1 MTMNFITELE
11 TEFKAKQHPENAL
24 PMAKYMK
31 DLFPFFGI
39 KTDER
44 RAIFKSIFKTHQAEI
59 NENARAISWELF
71 LKKERELQY
80 CGIELL
86 IKNLK
91 NKYVI
96 DDIIWIEKLLIT
108 NSWWDSV
115 DTISKFILGDYLQQF
130 PAEIPTVV
138 ARFSNAENIWLN
150 RSVILFQ
157 LGYKSQTDFNLL
169 QSLCTK
175 HSNSNEFFIRKAI
188 GWALREYAKTD
199 PEAVRGFVLQ
209 SNLKPL
215 SKKEALKN
223 I

>member
-1 MTMNFITELE
+1 MTFITELE
-11 TEFKAKQHPENAL
+11 NTFAASSNAENAL
-24 PMAKYMK
+24 AMAKYMK

-44 RAIFKSIFKTHQAEI
+44 RAVLKSVCKKHQAEI
-59 NENARAISWELF
+59 DSNARTIAWELF

-80 CGIELL
+80 CGIEII
-86 IKNLK
+86 IKSLK
-91 NKYVI
+91 NNYI
-96 DDIIWIEKLLIT
+96 IEDIVWIEKLLIT

-115 DTISKFILGDYLQQF
+115 DTISKYILGSYLEQF
-130 PAEIPTVV
+130 PTEIATVV
-138 ARFSNAENIWLN
+138 QRFSNAENMWLN

-157 LGYKSQTDFNLL
+157 LGYKSKTDFNIL
-169 QSLCTK
+169 QSLCIQHS
-175 HSNSNEFFIRKAI
+175 HSNAFFIRKAI

-199 PEAVRGFVLQ
+199 PEAVREFVLQ

>member
-1 MTMNFITELE
+1 MNFITELE
-11 TEFKAKQHPENAL
+11 NTFATISNAENAL

-31 DLFPFFGI
+31 DLFPFYGI

-44 RAIFKSIFKTHQAEI
+44 RAILKSVCKKHQAEI
-59 NENARAISWELF
+59 DSNARTIAWELF

-80 CGIELL
+80 CGIEII

-91 NKYVI
+91 NNYVI
-96 DDIIWIEKLLIT
+96 EDIVWIEKLLIT

-115 DTISKFILGDYLQQF
+115 DTISKYILGSYLKQF
-130 PAEIPTVV
+130 PTEIATVV
-138 ARFSNAENIWLN
+138 QRFSNAENMWLN

-157 LGYKSQTDFNLL
+157 LGYKSTTDFDLL
-169 QSLCTK
+169 QSLCIQ
-175 HSNSNEFFIRKAI
+175 HSHSNEFFIRKAI

-199 PEAVRGFVLQ
+199 PDAVRKFVLQ

>member
-1 MTMNFITELE
+1 MNFISELE
-11 TEFKAKQHPENAL
+11 NEFTTKQHTKNAVA
-24 PMAKYMK
+24 MAKYMK
-31 DLFPFFGI
+31 NLFPFFGI

-44 RAIFKSIFKTHQAEI
+44 RAIFKLVCQKHPTEI
-59 NENARAISWELF
+59 SNKARAIGWELF

-80 CGIELL
+80 CGIEII
-86 IKNLK
+86 IKTLK
-91 NKYVI
+91 NKYVVE
-96 DDIIWIEKLLIT
+96 DILWIEQFLIT

-115 DTISKFILGDYLQQF
+115 DTISKFMLGAYLQQF
-130 PAEIPTVV
+130 PSEIPTVV
-138 ARFSNAENIWLN
+138 ERFSNSENMWLN

-157 LGYKSQTDFNLL
+157 LGYKSQTDFKLL
-169 QSLCTK
+169 QSLCLN
-175 HSNSNEFFIRKAI
+175 HSHSNEFFIRKAI

-199 PEAVRGFVLQ
+199 PEAVRQFVLQ

>member
-1 MTMNFITELE
+1 MNFITELE
-11 TEFKAKQHPENAL
+11 NTFAANSNAENAL

-31 DLFPFFGI
+31 DLFLFFGI

-44 RAIFKSIFKTHQAEI
+44 RAIFKSLCKKHQTEI
-59 NENARAISWELF
+59 NSNIRAIGWELF

-80 CGIELL
+80 CGIEILL
-86 IKNLK
+86 KNLK
-91 NKYVI
+91 NDYQVE
-96 DDIIWIEKLLIT
+96 DIQWIEKLLIT

-130 PAEIPTVV
+130 PSEIDTVV
-138 ARFSNAENIWLN
+138 KRFSDAENMWLN

-157 LGYKSQTDFNLL
+157 LGYKSKTNFNLL
-169 QSLCTK
+169 KSLCIQHS
-175 HSNSNEFFIRKAI
+175 HSNAFFIRKAI

-199 PEAVRGFVLQ
+199 PEAVREFVLQ

>member
-1 MTMNFITELE
+1 MNFITELE
-11 TEFKAKQHPENAL
+11 NTFAANAKAENAL
-24 PMAKYMK
+24 PMSKYMK
-31 DLFPFFGI
+31 DLFPFYGI

-44 RAIFKSIFKTHQAEI
+44 RAILKSVCKKHQAEI
-59 NENARAISWELF
+59 NSNARTIAWELF

-80 CGIELL
+80 CGIEIL

-91 NKYVI
+91 NNYVI
-96 DDIIWIEKLLIT
+96 EDIVWIEKLLIT

-115 DTISKFILGDYLQQF
+115 DTISKYILGSYLKQF
-130 PAEIPTVV
+130 PTEIATVV
-138 ARFSNAENIWLN
+138 QRFSNAENMWLN

-157 LGYKSQTDFNLL
+157 LGYKSTTDFNLL
-169 QSLCTK
+169 QSLCIQ
-175 HSNSNEFFIRKAI
+175 HSHSNEFFIRKAI

-199 PEAVRGFVLQ
+199 PDAVRKFVFE

>member
-11 TEFKAKQHPENAL
+11 TEFKAKQHAENAL

-115 DTISKFILGDYLQQF
+115 DTISKFILGGYLQQF

-138 ARFSNAENIWLN
+138 SRFSNAENIWLN

>member
-11 TEFKAKQHPENAL
+11 TEFKTKQHPENAL

-44 RAIFKSIFKTHQAEI
+44 RAIFKSTCKTHQAEI

-157 LGYKSQTDFNLL
+157 LGYKSQTDFKLL

>member
-1 MTMNFITELE
+1 MNFITELE
-11 TEFKAKQHPENAL
+11 NTFTANAKAENAL

-44 RAIFKSIFKTHQAEI
+44 RAIFKSLCKKHQTEI
-59 NENARAISWELF
+59 NSNVRAIGWELF

-80 CGIELL
+80 CGIEILL
-86 IKNLK
+86 KNLK
-91 NKYVI
+91 NDYQVE
-96 DDIIWIEKLLIT
+96 DIQWIEKLLIT

-130 PAEIPTVV
+130 PNEIPTVV
-138 ARFSNAENIWLN
+138 KRFSSAENIWLN

-157 LGYKSQTDFNLL
+157 LGYKSKTDFRLL
-169 QSLCTK
+169 QSLCIQ
-175 HSNSNEFFIRKAI
+175 HSHSNEFFIRKAI
-188 GWALREYAKTD
+188 GWALREYAKTE
-199 PEAVRGFVLQ
+199 PEAVREFVLQ
-209 SNLKPL
+209 TNLKPL

>member
-1 MTMNFITELE
+1 MTFITELE
-11 TEFKAKQHPENAL
+11 NTFAANTKAENAL

-31 DLFPFFGI
+31 DLFPFYGI

-44 RAIFKSIFKTHQAEI
+44 RAILKSVCKKHQTEI
-59 NENARAISWELF
+59 NSNIRAIGWELF

-80 CGIELL
+80 CGIEIL

-91 NKYVI
+91 NNYI
-96 DDIIWIEKLLIT
+96 IEDIVWIEQLLIT

-115 DTISKFILGDYLQQF
+115 DTISKYILGSYLKQF
-130 PAEIPTVV
+130 PTEIATVV
-138 ARFSNAENIWLN
+138 QRFSNAENMWLN

-157 LGYKSQTDFNLL
+157 LGYKSTTDFNLL
-169 QSLCTK
+169 QSLCLK
-175 HSNSNEFFIRKAI
+175 QSHSNEFFIRKAI

-199 PEAVRGFVLQ
+199 PDAVRKFVLQ
-209 SNLKPL
+209 SNIKPL

>member
-1 MTMNFITELE
+1 MTFITELE
-11 TEFKAKQHPENAL
+11 NTFAAISKAENAL

-31 DLFPFFGI
+31 DLFPFYGI

-44 RAIFKSIFKTHQAEI
+44 RAILKSVCKKHQEEI
-59 NENARAISWELF
+59 NSNARTITWELF

-80 CGIELL
+80 CGIE
-86 IKNLK
+86 IIMKSLK
-91 NKYVI
+91 NNYI
-96 DDIIWIEKLLIT
+96 IEDIFWIEKLLIT
-108 NSWWDSV
+108 NSWWDTV
-115 DTISKFILGDYLQQF
+115 DTISKYILGSYLEQF
-130 PAEIPTVV
+130 PTEIATVV
-138 ARFSNAENIWLN
+138 QRFSNAENMWLN

-157 LGYKSQTDFNLL
+157 LSYKSKTDFHLL
-169 QSLCTK
+169 QSLCLK
-175 HSNSNEFFIRKAI
+175 HSHSNAFFIRKAI

-199 PEAVRGFVLQ
+199 PDAVRKFVLQ

>member
-1 MTMNFITELE
+1 MTFITELE
-11 TEFKAKQHPENAL
+11 NTFAANAKAENAL
-24 PMAKYMK
+24 PMSKYMK

-44 RAIFKSIFKTHQAEI
+44 RAIFKSLCKKHQAEI
-59 NENARAISWELF
+59 DSNARTIAWELF

-80 CGIELL
+80 CGIE
-86 IKNLK
+86 IIMKSLK
-91 NKYVI
+91 NNYI
-96 DDIIWIEKLLIT
+96 IEDIVWIEKLLIT

-115 DTISKFILGDYLQQF
+115 DTISKYILGSYLKQF
-130 PAEIPTVV
+130 PTEIATVV
-138 ARFSNAENIWLN
+138 QRFSNAENIWLN

-157 LGYKSQTDFNLL
+157 LGYKSTTDFNLL
-169 QSLCTK
+169 QSLCLK
-175 HSNSNEFFIRKAI
+175 HSHSNEFFIRKAI

-199 PEAVRGFVLQ
+199 PDAVRKFVLQ
-209 SNLKPL
+209 SNIKPL

>member
-11 TEFKAKQHPENAL
+11 TEFKAKQHAENAL

-44 RAIFKSIFKTHQAEI
+44 RAIFKLVCKKHQTEI
-59 NENARAISWELF
+59 DTNTRTIGWELF
-71 LKKERELQY
+71 KKNERELQY
-80 CGIELL
+80 CGIEILS
-86 IKNLK
+86 KNLK
-91 NKYVI
+91 KKYVI
-96 DDIIWIEKLLIT
+96 EDIVWIEKLLIT

-138 ARFSNAENIWLN
+138 ALFSEADNIWLN

-157 LGYKSQTDFNLL
+157 LGYKSQTDFKLL
-169 QSLCTK
+169 KSLCIK

-199 PEAVRGFVLQ
+199 PEAVRKFVLQ

>member
-1 MTMNFITELE
+1 MNFITELE
-11 TEFKAKQHPENAL
+11 NTFAANAKAENAL

-31 DLFPFFGI
+31 HLFPFFGI

-44 RAIFKSIFKTHQAEI
+44 RAIFKSLCKKHQTEI
-59 NENARAISWELF
+59 NSNVRAIGWELF

-80 CGIELL
+80 CGIEILL
-86 IKNLK
+86 KNLK
-91 NKYVI
+91 NNYQVE
-96 DDIIWIEKLLIT
+96 DIIWIEQLLTT

-130 PAEIPTVV
+130 SNEIPTVIK
-138 ARFSNAENIWLN
+138 RFSTAENMWLN

-157 LGYKSQTDFNLL
+157 LGYKSKTDFKLL
-169 QSLCTK
+169 QSLCIQ
-175 HSNSNEFFIRKAI
+175 HSHSNEFFIRKAI

-199 PEAVRGFVLQ
+199 PEAVREFVLQ

>member
-1 MTMNFITELE
+1 MNFITELE

-44 RAIFKSIFKTHQAEI
+44 RAIFKSICKTHQAEI
-59 NENARAISWELF
+59 NENARVISWELF

-138 ARFSNAENIWLN
+138 SRFSNAENIWLN

>member
-1 MTMNFITELE
+1 MNFITELE
-11 TEFKAKQHPENAL
+11 NTFAANAKAENAL

-31 DLFPFFGI
+31 NLFPFFGI

-44 RAIFKSIFKTHQAEI
+44 RAIFKSLCKKHQTEI
-59 NENARAISWELF
+59 NSNVRAIGWELF

-80 CGIELL
+80 CGIEILL
-86 IKNLK
+86 KNLK
-91 NKYVI
+91 NNYQVE
-96 DDIIWIEKLLIT
+96 DIIWIEQLLTT

-130 PAEIPTVV
+130 SNEIPTVIK
-138 ARFSNAENIWLN
+138 RFSTAENMWLN

-157 LGYKSQTDFNLL
+157 LGYKSKTDFKLL
-169 QSLCTK
+169 QSLCIQ
-175 HSNSNEFFIRKAI
+175 HGHSNEFFIRKAI

-199 PEAVRGFVLQ
+199 PEAVREFVLQ

>member
-1 MTMNFITELE
+1 MNFITELE
-11 TEFKAKQHPENAL
+11 NEFKTKQHPKNAL
-24 PMAKYMK
+24 AMAKYMK

-44 RAIFKSIFKTHQAEI
+44 RAVFKSVCKKHPTEI
-59 NENARAISWELF
+59 HKNARAIAWELY

-80 CGIELL
+80 CGIE
-86 IKNLK
+86 IIINTLK
-91 NKYVI
+91 NQYVVE
-96 DDIIWIEKLLIT
+96 DIIWIEQFLIT

-115 DTISKFILGDYLQQF
+115 DTISKFMLGAYLQQF
-130 PAEIPTVV
+130 PSEIPTVV
-138 ARFSNAENIWLN
+138 ERFSNSENMWLN

-157 LGYKSQTDFNLL
+157 LGYKSQTDFKLL
-169 QSLCTK
+169 QSLCLK
-175 HSNSNEFFIRKAI
+175 YSHSNEFFIRKAI

-199 PEAVRGFVLQ
+199 PEYVRQFVLQ

>member
-1 MTMNFITELE
+1 MNFITELE
-11 TEFKAKQHPENAL
+11 SEFKTKQHPENAL

-44 RAIFKSIFKTHQAEI
+44 RAIFKSVCKNHPTEI
-59 NENARAISWELF
+59 NNNARAIGWELF

-80 CGIELL
+80 CGIEII
-86 IKNLK
+86 IKTLK
-91 NKYVI
+91 NKYVVE
-96 DDIIWIEKLLIT
+96 DIIWIEKLLIT

-115 DTISKFILGDYLQQF
+115 DTISKFMLGAYLQQF
-130 PAEIPTVV
+130 PSEIPTVV
-138 ARFSNAENIWLN
+138 ERFSNAENRWLN

-157 LGYKSQTDFNLL
+157 LGYKSQTDFKLL
-169 QSLCTK
+169 QSLCLK
-175 HSNSNEFFIRKAI
+175 HSHSNEFFIRKAI

-199 PEAVRGFVLQ
+199 PEAVRKFVLQ

>member
-1 MTMNFITELE
+1 MNFITELE

-138 ARFSNAENIWLN
+138 SRFSNAENIWLN

>member
-1 MTMNFITELE
+1 MTFITELE
-11 TEFKAKQHPENAL
+11 NTFAANTKAENAL

-31 DLFPFFGI
+31 DLFPFYGI

-44 RAIFKSIFKTHQAEI
+44 RAILKSVCKKHQAEI
-59 NENARAISWELF
+59 DSNARTIAWELF

-80 CGIELL
+80 CGIE
-86 IKNLK
+86 IIMKSLK
-91 NKYVI
+91 NNYI
-96 DDIIWIEKLLIT
+96 IEDIVWIEKLLIT

-115 DTISKFILGDYLQQF
+115 DTISKYILGSYLKQF
-130 PAEIPTVV
+130 PTEIATVV
-138 ARFSNAENIWLN
+138 QRFSNAENIWLN

-157 LGYKSQTDFNLL
+157 LGYKSTTDFHLL
-169 QSLCTK
+169 QSLCLN

-199 PEAVRGFVLQ
+199 PDAVRKFVLE

>member
-1 MTMNFITELE
+1 MTFITELE
-11 TEFKAKQHPENAL
+11 NTFAAISNAENAL

-31 DLFPFFGI
+31 DLFPFYGI

-44 RAIFKSIFKTHQAEI
+44 RAILKSVCKKHQAEI
-59 NENARAISWELF
+59 DSNARTIAWELF

-80 CGIELL
+80 CGIE
-86 IKNLK
+86 IIMKSLK
-91 NKYVI
+91 NNYI
-96 DDIIWIEKLLIT
+96 IEDIVWIEKLLIT

-115 DTISKFILGDYLQQF
+115 DTISKYILGSYLKQF
-130 PAEIPTVV
+130 PTEIATVV
-138 ARFSNAENIWLN
+138 QRFSNAEYMWLN

-157 LGYKSQTDFNLL
+157 LGYKSTTDFNLL
-169 QSLCTK
+169 QSLCLK
-175 HSNSNEFFIRKAI
+175 HSHSNEFFIQKAI

-199 PEAVRGFVLQ
+199 PDAVRKFVLQ